1 MHSVEAGHGVS
12 LDLTAEGEYVAS
24 VGAEFDVMNIHKAF
38 NSARLMRALEM
49 PGKLRA
55 ELLDLHELRGTAG
68 LVNILRVDRPISGS
82 VVRPRLRLLL
92 LGVLP
97 GVRKICRRTELR
109 IRLRQKILRFLRVTA
124 QLIIISALRHI
135 DSLVGIHDIALR
147 RGKVPVPARVD
158 VHYRGLRRLRIL
170 SA

>member
-1 MHSVEAGHGVS
+1 MHSVEAGHGIS
-12 LDLTAEGEYVAS
+12 LDLAAEREHVAS
-24 VGAEFDVMNIHKAF
+24 MGAEFDVMSIHKAF
-38 NSARLMRALEM
+38 NCARLMRTLEVS
-49 PGKLRA
+49 GKLRA
-55 ELLDLHELRGTAG
+55 KLLDLHELCGTAG
-68 LVNILRVDRPISGS
+68 LVSILRVDRPISGS

-97 GVRKICRRTELR
+97 GVRKICRRTELH

-147 RGKVPVPARVD
+147 RGKVPVPVRRERRACPPLMPRRV
-158 VHYRGLRRLRIL
+158 
-170 SA
+170 A